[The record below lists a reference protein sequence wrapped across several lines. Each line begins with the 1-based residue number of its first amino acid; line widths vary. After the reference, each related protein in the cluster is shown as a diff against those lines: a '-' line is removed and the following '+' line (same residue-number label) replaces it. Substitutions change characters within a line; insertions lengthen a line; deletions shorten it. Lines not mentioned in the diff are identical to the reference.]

1 MRIGIDFH
9 HAEREGTGNCSYIRN
24 LFEALLGLE
33 PENDYFLYV
42 WDPCHAYYDR
52 FRDRERVR
60 LRPLWASSA
69 PGRLASLGFLARKDK
84 VDVLHVQYV
93 APPFFRGPLVVSV
106 HDLAFLDR
114 PECFPRPVRAYLKAL
129 VPPGLRR
136 ASEVMTLSEFS
147 RQALASRFP
156 GCASK
161 VHVGPLAACPRLR
174 RPGTR
179 PDSDLR
185 SIGVRGPF
193 ILYVGRLDARKNIP
207 VLLRAFTTLK
217 AEGSLGH
224 QLVLAG
230 RKDYWPAGIERELSR
245 SPVREDVVRPGL
257 VSEETLAGLYASADV
272 FVYPSLYEGFGLPV
286 LEAMAAGCPT
296 IASNATSLPELV
308 GDAGLLVAAEDPSRL
323 AGALRRVLTDGRF
336 RKSLARKGRARAGR
350 FSWSETAR
358 LTMAAYRRAAG
369 AAGR

>member
-33 PENDYFLYV
+33 PDNDYFLYV

-60 LRPLWASSA
+60 LRPLWSRSA
-69 PGRLASLGFLARKDK
+69 PGRLASLGVLARKDK

-93 APPFFRGPLVVSV
+93 APLFFRGPLVVSV

-114 PECFPRPVRAYLKAL
+114 PECFPRSVRAYLKAL
-129 VPPGLRR
+129 VPAGLRR
-136 ASEVMTLSEFS
+136 AAQVMTLSEFS
-147 RQALASRFP
+147 RRALAARFP
-156 GCASK
+156 GCADK
-161 VHVGPLAACPRLR
+161 VHVGPLAACPRLS

-179 PDSDLR
+179 RDRDLQA
-185 SIGVRGPF
+185 IGVRGPF
-193 ILYVGRLDARKNIP
+193 ALYVGRLDARKNIP
-207 VLLRAFTTLK
+207 VLLKAFAMVK
-217 AEGSLGH
+217 AEGGFGH

-230 RKDYWPAGIERELSR
+230 PKDYWPAALDRELSR
-245 SPVREDVVRPGL
+245 TPVREDILRTGL
-257 VSEETLAGLYASADV
+257 VSEETLARLYAAADV

-296 IASNATSLPELV
+296 IASDSTSLPELV
-308 GDAGLLVAAEDPSRL
+308 GDAGLLVPAGEPSRL
-323 AGALRRVLTDGRF
+323 AGALKRVLTDKRF
-336 RKSLARKGRARAGR
+336 RESLARKGRARAGR

-369 AAGR
+369 EN